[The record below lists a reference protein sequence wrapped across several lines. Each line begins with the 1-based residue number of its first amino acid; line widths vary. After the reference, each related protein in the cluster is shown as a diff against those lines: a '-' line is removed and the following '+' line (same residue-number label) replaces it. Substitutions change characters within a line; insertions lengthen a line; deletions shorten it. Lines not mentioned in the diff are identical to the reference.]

1 MRKKISVCVPCYN
14 EEKNIENMYL
24 AISEQMATLPEY
36 DYEILFADN
45 ASEDSS
51 EEILRALAA
60 KDKEHVRVIIN
71 NRNFGPTRSG
81 INCLNRTT
89 GDAVISIPCDFQ
101 EPPEMIPTLIKEWAK
116 GNMVVWG
123 QKIESNES
131 RGMWNVRSLYYRIMK
146 KLSRVETY
154 DHITGFG
161 IIDHKVIDSFKPY
174 EDISRG
180 VKTFVLEMGYPVKL
194 IPYKQNERKEGK
206 SSYSFT
212 SYFDLAVQMIVRLSD
227 RATRIAL
234 LAGILCVA
242 LTLIAGIVWLA
253 LCIANVLNPTF
264 EAVLLLMVMLICS
277 GTLMGVG
284 LVGEYVNQV
293 LRYVTKVPIV
303 VEKEIINFTE

>member
-1 MRKKISVCVPCYN
+1 
-14 EEKNIENMYL
+14 
-24 AISEQMATLPEY
+24 
-36 DYEILFADN
+36 
-45 ASEDSS
+45 
-51 EEILRALAA
+51 
-60 KDKEHVRVIIN
+60 
-71 NRNFGPTRSG
+71 
-81 INCLNRTT
+81 
-89 GDAVISIPCDFQ
+89 
-101 EPPEMIPTLIKEWAK
+101 
-116 GNMVVWG
+116 
-123 QKIESNES
+123 
-131 RGMWNVRSLYYRIMK
+131 
-146 KLSRVETY
+146 
-154 DHITGFG
+154 
-161 IIDHKVIDSFKPY
+161 